1 MCPVAP
7 YGMPGNWANSFEGNS
22 LSIFN
27 SSIFTLN
34 GIKHIR
40 PISLV
45 KRHYRGCRWRDSN
58 PHRVFTL
65 TDFKSVASAISPH
78 RPCLAKNTQERPL
91 RPKSFFALAEVLEA
105 SVRPQPPSRERRLCL
120 SRRRQVLKNFA
131 SSVADPLGEKRYA
144 KLRPHRHKVQRQER
158 SASRRD
164 V

>member
-1 MCPVAP
+1 MTTFFKAAAQSERPDDLLQAAVRKA
-7 YGMPGNWANSFEGNS
+7 SSEGADDGIRTHTS
-22 LSIFN
+22 LFA
-27 SSIFTLN
+27 
-34 GIKHIR
+34 R
-40 PISLV
+40 
-45 KRHYRGCRWRDSN
+45 
-58 PHRVFTL
+58 

-91 RPKSFFALAEVLEA
+91 RPKNFFALAEILEA

-144 KLRPHRHKVQRQER
+144 KLRPHRHKAQRQER
-158 SASRRD
+158 PASRRD